1 MRLENQKQARWHHFM
16 VVMAGKGGK
25 MLTFSKS
32 RILTYFACPKSY
44 YFHYLVRGIP
54 KKTTLPLLC
63 GSEVHQHIE
72 QFYKKPAEPR
82 PFYFQTQRSAIG
94 AWFGRWRR
102 AIENPTVPIIDLSA
116 EQIKKFGEV
125 GAICT
130 ANYWKGNIDK
140 ARPLAVEEEFKYA
153 WRPSIRITGIVDQL
167 RVAPIDWIKVKRPEL
182 VLNGELIPGYDP
194 VVILDL
200 KTNRESYDTRAF
212 NLDPSPADEARM
224 QHALHED
231 IQPTFYTWLYE
242 KCHRGQKPVG
252 FIWYHLRSNKFF
264 FTFREERDYV
274 VIEEIIDHLV
284 DNLDTESFPKKV
296 GLNCRYCFF
305 TESCRGERKNFVCRP
320 EEPGEASVPLQA
332 IDSLAA
338 VELKKPKQLKLK
350 LKKKKNK
357 IVLRHKQP
365 KGGKMVFLKER
376 HVEKVCQKGGGVKI
390 CRYLIWRRGKHGCAK
405 LDPQERE
412 LRDIRLKDG
421 EINFQGDNCAGRMEM

>member
-1 MRLENQKQARWHHFM
+1 MNPGQ
-16 VVMAGKGGK
+16 GGK

-32 RILTYFACPKSY
+32 KILTFFSCPKSY
-44 YFHYLVRGIP
+44 YFHYLVTGIP

-72 QFYKKPAEPR
+72 QFYKKPAKPR

-94 AWFGRWRR
+94 AWFGRWAR
-102 AIENPTVPIIDLSA
+102 AIENPAVPIIDLSE
-116 EQIKKFGEV
+116 EQVKKYGEV

-130 ANYWKGNIDK
+130 ANYWKGNIGK
-140 ARPLAVEEEFKYA
+140 ARPLAVEEPFNYL
-153 WRPSIRITGIVDQL
+153 WRPGIKITGIVDQL
-167 RVAPIDWIKVKRPEL
+167 RIAPIPWIKGKRPEL
-182 VLNGELIPGYDP
+182 VLNGELISGYDP

-264 FTFREERDYV
+264 FTFREERDYT

-305 TESCRGERKNFVCRP
+305 TEHCRGERRLVVSLA
-320 EEPGEASVPLQA
+320 EEPGEASAPLSVIFNPA
-332 IDSLAA
+332 EAN
-338 VELKKPKQLKLK
+338 LKGPKQLKLK
-350 LKKKKNK
+350 FKKKKNK
-357 IVLRHKQP
+357 IVLHYKQP

-376 HVEKVCQKGGGVKI
+376 HVEKVCQRGDGEAT

-412 LRDIRLKDG
+412 LRDIRLKEG
-421 EINFQGDNCAGRMEM
+421 AVKAQGDNCDGRIELGA